1 MNHFI
6 NTNNIQDFVYPKGFI
21 NTTSITPPI
30 DIEPWWFI
38 TFEEGDFNSWY
49 HTLKKLYPKRKLIPF
64 AKFNA
69 NDDIACFDGND
80 NSGNPKVLIIHAYA
94 SEDWEHHGSY
104 NDFNEWLNKAIKTH
118 QEWEE
123 DEAGN

>member
-1 MNHFI
+1 MNFFIKIENRQNFTYPKEFI
-6 NTNNIQDFVYPKGFI
+6 NTIS
-21 NTTSITPPI
+21 TTPPI

-38 TFEEGDFNSWY
+38 VFEEGDVNSWY
-49 HTLKKLYPKRKLIPF
+49 DTLKKLYPKRELIPF

-69 NDDIACFDGND
+69 NDDIACFDGDD

-94 SEDWEHHGSY
+94 SEGWEHHGSY
-104 NDFNEWLNKAIKTH
+104 NNFSEWLTKAIKTH

-123 DEAGN
+123 EE

>member
-1 MNHFI
+1 MSFFIKIENRQDFTYPKEFI
-6 NTNNIQDFVYPKGFI
+6 NTI
-21 NTTSITPPI
+21 SITPPI

-38 TFEEGDFNSWY
+38 VFEEGDVNSWY
-49 HTLKKLYPKRKLIPF
+49 DTLKKLYPKRELIPF

-94 SEDWEHHGSY
+94 SEGWEHHGSY
-104 NDFNEWLNKAIKTH
+104 NNFSEWLTKANKTH
-118 QEWEE
+118 QEREE
-123 DEAGN
+123 EE